1 MAAPNAFDLEAIR
14 NSRLTDVGED
24 SDLAHL
30 KANGFRS
37 LPSSPS
43 ANGWTAEAIK
53 KHGYMPP
60 EMLFKWL
67 KRSNDASAGAFEQ
80 INAII
85 VSTTATQQRVGSRV
99 VGTVTFDDD
108 E

>member
-1 MAAPNAFDLEAIR
+1 MANAFDLDAIR
-14 NSRLTDVGED
+14 RARLTNIGED

-37 LPSSPS
+37 LPDSPS
-43 ANGWTAEAIK
+43 ANGWSAKSIK
-53 KHGYMPP
+53 KHGYQPQ
-60 EMLFKWL
+60 EMLFEWL
-67 KRSNDASAGAFEQ
+67 KKSNDASADAFEQ

-85 VSTTATQQRVGSRV
+85 VSTSATQQRVGSRII
-99 VGTVTFDDD
+99 GTVTFDDD

>member
-1 MAAPNAFDLEAIR
+1 MANAFDLDAIR
-14 NSRLTDVGED
+14 RARLTDVGEN

-37 LPSSPS
+37 LPDSPS
-43 ANGWTAEAIK
+43 ANGWSAKAIK
-53 KHGYMPP
+53 QHGYQPP
-60 EMLFKWL
+60 EMLFEWL
-67 KRSNDASAGAFEQ
+67 KKSNDASAEAFEQ

-85 VSTTATQQRVGSRV
+85 VSTTATQFRVGSRV
-99 VGTVTFDDD
+99 VGVVTFDDD

>member
-1 MAAPNAFDLEAIR
+1 MAASAFDLEAIR
-14 NSRLTDVGED
+14 NSRLTDVGEN
-24 SDLAHL
+24 SDLASL
-30 KANGFRS
+30 KSAGFRA
-37 LPSSPS
+37 LPSSPT
-43 ANGWTAEAIK
+43 ANGWTADAIK

-67 KRSNDASAGAFEQ
+67 KQSNDASAEAFEQ

-85 VSTTATQQRVGSRV
+85 VSTSSTQFRVGSRV
-99 VGTVTFDDD
+99 VGVVTFDDD

>member
-1 MAAPNAFDLEAIR
+1 MAPNAFNLEAIR
-14 NSRLTDVGED
+14 NSRLTDVGEN
-24 SDLAHL
+24 SDLANL
-30 KANGFRS
+30 KSAGFRA
-37 LPSSPS
+37 LPASPT
-43 ANGWTAEAIK
+43 ANGWTADAIK

-67 KRSNDASAGAFEQ
+67 KKSNDASAEAFEQ

-99 VGTVTFDDD
+99 IGTVTFDDD